1 MKNPLEILAAAAP
14 QRASASSAADSG
26 CRDSREQRAGRPL
39 LWAWLP
45 VSISPTQEGLF
56 YGILLSA
63 ALAAASFFSLRWAI
77 SRSYGTFMNVLF
89 GGMLAR
95 LVVIGGVMVWAWRFS
110 TINALAFT
118 ITVLAGYIVFQI
130 VEVFVAQKQVRS
142 ERLVRPAG
150 K

>member
-1 MKNPLEILAAAAP
+1 MKNPLEILAAARRR
-14 QRASASSAADSG
+14 RASPLSAADSA
-26 CRDSREQRAGRPL
+26 CRVACGQGAVPFQ

-45 VSISPTQEGLF
+45 PGISPTHQGLF
-56 YGILLSA
+56 CGILLSVV
-63 ALAAASFFSLRWAI
+63 LAIGSFVALRWAV
-77 SRSYGTFMNVLF
+77 SRSYGTFLNVLF

-95 LVVIGGVMVWAWRFS
+95 LFIIGAVMVWAWRFS

-118 ITVLAGYIVFQI
+118 VTVLVCYVVFQI

-142 ERLVRPAG
+142 ARLVRPAG